1 MEHLAAIRIIHI
13 VPATLNNCNI
23 RVNRFSIRLFRKKIY
38 RQKRAFYIYHCY
50 DYAQYVFIHA
60 LFNNSNK
67 SKDFEAGRRQQ
78 EFYGRRLYSKNNTGL
93 YGN

>member
-13 VPATLNNCNI
+13 EPATVNNCNI
-23 RVNRFSIRLFRKKIY
+23 RVNRFFIRILLKKIY
-38 RQKRAFYIYHCY
+38 RQKLAFYIYHSY

>member
-13 VPATLNNCNI
+13 VPATLNNYNI

-38 RQKRAFYIYHCY
+38 RQKLAFYIYHSY
-50 DYAQYVFIHA
+50 DYAQYVFIH
-60 LFNNSNK
+60 SNK